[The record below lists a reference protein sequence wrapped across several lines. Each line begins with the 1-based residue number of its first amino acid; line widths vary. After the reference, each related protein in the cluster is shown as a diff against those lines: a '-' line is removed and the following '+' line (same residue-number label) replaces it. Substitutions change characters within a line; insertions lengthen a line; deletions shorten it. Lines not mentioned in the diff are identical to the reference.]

1 MIKLSDV
8 VKKTEAKVLCGKTR
22 LETEVT
28 SGYAGDMLSDV
39 LAHGQKGGLWL
50 TVQAHPNIIAVAVM
64 KGLAGILLV
73 NGKIP
78 DKETLAKAEQEK
90 MVLLSTPLNAFQA
103 ALKLQDVGKK
113 K

>member
-8 VKKTEAKVLCGKTR
+8 VKKTGAKVLCGKSR
-22 LETEVT
+22 LQTEVT
-28 SGYAGDMLSDV
+28 GGYAGDMLSDV
-39 LAHGQKGGLWL
+39 LAHTPKGALWL

-73 NGKIP
+73 NGKLP
-78 DKETLAKAEQEK
+78 ERETLEKAEAEK
-90 MVLLSTPLNAFQA
+90 VVLLSTPLDSFQA

-113 K
+113 A